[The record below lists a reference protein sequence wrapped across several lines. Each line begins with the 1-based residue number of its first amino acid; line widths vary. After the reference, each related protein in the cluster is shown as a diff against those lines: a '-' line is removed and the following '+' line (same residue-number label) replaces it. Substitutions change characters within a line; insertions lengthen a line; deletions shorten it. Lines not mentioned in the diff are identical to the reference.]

1 LMTGGGRPIGSQRLR
16 AAGILDV
23 VKKPLFS
30 ATIADVLAR
39 HLSSRGGRAREN
51 LTKAD

>member
-1 LMTGGGRPIGSQRLR
+1 MTGGGRPIGSHRLR
-16 AAGILDV
+16 AAGILEV

-39 HLSSRGGRAREN
+39 HLSPRRGRAREN